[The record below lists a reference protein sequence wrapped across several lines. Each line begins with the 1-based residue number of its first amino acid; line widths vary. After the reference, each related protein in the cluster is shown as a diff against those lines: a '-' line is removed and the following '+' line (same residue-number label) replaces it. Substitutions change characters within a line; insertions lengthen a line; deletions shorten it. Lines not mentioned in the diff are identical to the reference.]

1 MTAKTLEMTAKIP
14 LTSGQTSD
22 VVWREFLRNWGRK
35 ASKEDSLT
43 VEENN
48 LDTNLGYVN
57 IEST

>member
-1 MTAKTLEMTAKIP
+1 MTAKIP